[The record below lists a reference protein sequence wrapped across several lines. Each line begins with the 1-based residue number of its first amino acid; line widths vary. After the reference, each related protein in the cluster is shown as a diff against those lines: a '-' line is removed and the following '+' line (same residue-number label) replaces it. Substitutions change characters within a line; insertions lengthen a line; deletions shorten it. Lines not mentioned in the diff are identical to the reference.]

1 MYAYFGHHKA
11 GTTWILNVINSV
23 CSFTSLKHEH
33 FHSCVLFDFDL
44 LKTANNKG
52 LDFVSYTNSD
62 YKYIKGISPLKGF
75 HVIRDPRDI
84 AVSAYFSH
92 LHSHSDENWPEL
104 ADHRNRLQGL
114 SAEEGLLCDM
124 EFTSKLT
131 VKGLD
136 LNLFAC
142 MLDWNYSDQNI
153 MEVKFEELTYDPTR
167 LFCDIFDFLGLLSK
181 HPSQQQISM
190 SAVNSIMKY
199 WSFERMSG
207 GRKTGNEDVTNH
219 FRKGKPGDWKN
230 HFKKGHKA
238 FFKKNYPELLL
249 RLGYEASND
258 W

>member
-1 MYAYFGHHKA
+1 
-11 GTTWILNVINSV
+11 V
-23 CSFTSLKHEH
+23 CSFTNLKHEH
-33 FHSCVLFDFDL
+33 FHSCALFDFDL
-44 LKTANNKG
+44 LKTANNEG
-52 LDFVSYTNSD
+52 LDFISYTNSD

-75 HVIRDPRDI
+75 HVIRDPRDV

-92 LHSHSDENWPEL
+92 LHSHSDEDWPEL
-104 ADHRNRLQGL
+104 VEHRKRLQVL

-136 LNLFAC
+136 LNQFEC
-142 MLDWNYSDQNI
+142 MLGWNYSDQNI
-153 MEVKFEELTYDPTR
+153 MEVKFEELTQNPTR

-181 HPSQQQISM
+181 HPSQQQVSR

-207 GRKTGNEDVTNH
+207 GRQIGNEDVTNH
-219 FRKGKPGDWKN
+219 FRKGKPGDWKK
-230 HFKKGHKA
+230 HFKKVHKT
-238 FFKKNYPELLL
+238 FFKKNYPELLV
-249 RLGYEASND
+249 RLGYEASNV